1 MNVPDVFTREDV
13 VLTEMRSVPE
23 NVYVANR
30 VSWGVFRKAHPR
42 DVRGT
47 VFS

>member
-1 MNVPDVFTREDV
+1 MNVPDVFT
-13 VLTEMRSVPE
+13 LTEMRSVPE

-42 DVRGT
+42 DVW
-47 VFS
+47 VYL